1 MKVNYKS
8 VFPFAVTLQILI
20 VLFAVMVIP
29 AAAVPEM
36 PLSLQGS
43 LEVDGAPAPVGTVVS
58 VELNGEIVG
67 TTTVDYEGV
76 YGYYPANKLPVTC
89 STDDYANLVFL
100 VDGTVSQLV
109 DVKALENAGPGDIL
123 TSIDMVAT
131 SVSSDDDSGSNN
143 DGSGS
148 NNDGS
153 GGSGY
158 YSTSTSDSETDDE
171 SQDGSTA
178 STSTTNDADDTSLKS
193 VANTQPM
200 EPTEDVPAPETET
213 GSSMIIILIGAII
226 LIGIVVIV
234 GYKLK
239 EN

>member
-1 MKVNYKS
+1 MNVNYKS

-29 AAAVPEM
+29 ATAAPEM
-36 PLSLQGS
+36 PLLLQGS
-43 LEVDGAPAPVGTVVS
+43 LEVDGAPASVGTVVS

-67 TTTVDYEGV
+67 TTTVDHEGE
-76 YGYYPANKLPVTC
+76 YGYYPANKLPITC
-89 STDDYANLVFL
+89 PTEDYANLIFR

-131 SVSSDDDSGSNN
+131 SVSSGS
-143 DGSGS
+143 DGGD

-153 GGSGY
+153 GGSSSY

-178 STSTTNDADDTSLKS
+178 STSTINNADDTSLKS
-193 VANTQPM
+193 VANTQP
-200 EPTEDVPAPETET
+200 TESTGEEVPASETET
-213 GSSMIIILIGAII
+213 GLSMMVFLIGAIVM
-226 LIGIVVIV
+226 IGIIVTV

>member
-29 AAAVPEM
+29 AAAVPGK
-36 PLSLQGS
+36 PLIIQGS
-43 LEVDGAPAPVGTVVS
+43 LEVNGAPAPVGTVVS
-58 VELNGEIVG
+58 AELNGEIVG
-67 TTTVDYEGV
+67 TTTVDHEGV
-76 YGYYPANKLPVTC
+76 YGYYPANRLPITG
-89 STDDYANLVFL
+89 STEDYPNLIFL

-109 DVKALENAGPGDIL
+109 DVEALTNAKPGDIL
-123 TSIDMVAT
+123 YSIDMVAS
-131 SVSSDDDSGSNN
+131 SVSSNDDSGSNN
-143 DGSGS
+143 DGSG
-148 NNDGS
+148 GS
-153 GGSGY
+153 GGGY

-193 VANTQPM
+193 VATTQSM
-200 EPTEDVPAPETET
+200 EPTEDVPAPET
-213 GSSMIIILIGAII
+213 GLSMMIILIGAIV

>member
-36 PLSLQGS
+36 PLSLQGN

-89 STDDYANLVFL
+89 STEDYANLVFL

-131 SVSSDDDSGSNN
+131 SVSSGSDGGDNN
-143 DGSGS
+143 DGGGGSSGS
-148 NNDGS
+148 
-153 GGSGY
+153 SGY

-178 STSTTNDADDTSLKS
+178 SASTTNNADDTSLKS
-193 VANTQPM
+193 VANTQP
-200 EPTEDVPAPETET
+200 TESTGEGVPASETET
-213 GSSMIIILIGAII
+213 GSSMMIILIGAII

>member
-36 PLSLQGS
+36 PLILQGS

-89 STDDYANLVFL
+89 STEDYANLVFL

-131 SVSSDDDSGSNN
+131 SVSSGSDGGDNN
-143 DGSGS
+143 DGGGGSSGS
-148 NNDGS
+148 
-153 GGSGY
+153 SGY

-178 STSTTNDADDTSLKS
+178 SASTTNNADDTSLKS
-193 VANTQPM
+193 VANTQP
-200 EPTEDVPAPETET
+200 TESTGEGVPASETET
-213 GSSMIIILIGAII
+213 GSSMMIILIGAII

>member
-1 MKVNYKS
+1 MNVNYKS

-29 AAAVPEM
+29 ATAAPEM
-36 PLSLQGS
+36 PLLLQGS
-43 LEVDGAPAPVGTVVS
+43 LEVDGAPAPVGTVIS

-67 TTTVDYEGV
+67 TTTVNSEGV
-76 YGYYPANKLPVTC
+76 YGDYPANKLPVTC
-89 STDDYANLVFL
+89 SSEDYANLIFR
-100 VDGTVSQLV
+100 VDGTETQLV
-109 DVKALENAGPGDIL
+109 DVEVLTDAKPGDIL
-123 TSIDMVAT
+123 DSIDMVAT
-131 SVSSDDDSGSNN
+131 SVSSGSNGG
-143 DGSGS
+143 D

-153 GGSGY
+153 GGSSSY

-178 STSTTNDADDTSLKS
+178 STSTTNNADDTSLKS
-193 VANTQPM
+193 VANTQP
-200 EPTEDVPAPETET
+200 TESTGEGVPASETET
-213 GSSMIIILIGAII
+213 GSSMMIILIGAII